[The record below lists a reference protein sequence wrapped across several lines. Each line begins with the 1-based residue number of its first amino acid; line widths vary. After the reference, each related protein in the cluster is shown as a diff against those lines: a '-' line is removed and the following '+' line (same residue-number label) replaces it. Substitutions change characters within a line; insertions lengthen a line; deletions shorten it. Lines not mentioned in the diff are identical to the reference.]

1 MLAGRYAELQLPVI
15 EALHR
20 YEIGLAELPART
32 VRRCGTEWTFA
43 RIGEVTSGADHIFLS
58 VDMDVLDPA
67 HAPGV
72 GWHEPGGLTSGELL
86 DLLVALAPRVGGFVL
101 NEVNPLT
108 DAGPKTTILAANLIF
123 QFAVAAAVRNEGCAV
138 DAHQPPLTLGA
149 PRASPTSDAGGAP
162 RPAPRHA
169 RPRPLPAEGAVL
181 RRVPR

>member
-1 MLAGRYAELQLPVI
+1 MRAGRYAELQLSVI

-20 YEIGLAELPART
+20 YEIELAELPART

-86 DLLVALAPRVGGFVL
+86 DLLVG
-101 NEVNPLT
+101 
-108 DAGPKTTILAANLIF
+108 
-123 QFAVAAAVRNEGCAV
+123 
-138 DAHQPPLTLGA
+138 
-149 PRASPTSDAGGAP
+149 S
-162 RPAPRHA
+162 RHA
-169 RPRPLPAEGAVL
+169 WAASR
-181 RRVPR
+181 

>member
-1 MLAGRYAELQLPVI
+1 MRAGRYAELQLPVI

-58 VDMDVLDPA
+58 VDVDVLDPA

-86 DLLVALAPRVGGFVL
+86 DLLVALAPRVGGFAL

-108 DAGPKTTILAANLIF
+108 DAGPKTTILAANLVS
-123 QFAVAAAVRNEGCAV
+123 QFAVAAVGRNEDDECSFSRGLRYRVRACAKCCE
-138 DAHQPPLTLGA
+138 
-149 PRASPTSDAGGAP
+149 
-162 RPAPRHA
+162 PAAQSH
-169 RPRPLPAEGAVL
+169 LWCEGW
-181 RRVPR
+181 RRL

>member
-1 MLAGRYAELQLPVI
+1 MRAGRYAELQLPVI

-86 DLLVALAPRVGGFVL
+86 DLLVALAPRVGGFAL
-101 NEVNPLT
+101 NEVNSLT
-108 DAGPKTTILAANLIF
+108 DAGTQTTILAAKLVF
-123 QFAVAAAVRNEGCAV
+123 QSTVTAAVMNEGR
-138 DAHQPPLTLGA
+138 QM
-149 PRASPTSDAGGAP
+149 
-162 RPAPRHA
+162 
-169 RPRPLPAEGAVL
+169 
-181 RRVPR
+181 

>member
-1 MLAGRYAELQLPVI
+1 MRAGRYAELQLPVI

-72 GWHEPGGLTSGELL
+72 GWHEPDGLTSGELL
-86 DLLVALAPRVGGFVL
+86 RSTYSPDRLTPLCGGIRDGAHPR
-101 NEVNPLT
+101 
-108 DAGPKTTILAANLIF
+108 
-123 QFAVAAAVRNEGCAV
+123 
-138 DAHQPPLTLGA
+138 
-149 PRASPTSDAGGAP
+149 
-162 RPAPRHA
+162 
-169 RPRPLPAEGAVL
+169 
-181 RRVPR
+181 

>member
-1 MLAGRYAELQLPVI
+1 MRAGRYAELQLPVI

-43 RIGEVTSGADHIFLS
+43 RIGEITSGADHIFLS

-72 GWHEPGGLTSGELL
+72 GWHEPDGLTSGELL
-86 DLLVALAPRVGGFVL
+86 DLLVALAPRVGGFAL

-108 DAGPKTTILAANLIF
+108 DAGPKTTILAANLVF
-123 QFAVAAAVRNEGCAV
+123 QFAVAAAVK
-138 DAHQPPLTLGA
+138 QPRT
-149 PRASPTSDAGGAP
+149 
-162 RPAPRHA
+162 
-169 RPRPLPAEGAVL
+169 RPLHTVVSSDL
-181 RRVPR
+181 RRCR